1 MFLLGVA
8 FLAAAHQIGFT
19 DLGRLYKGV
28 SNLGLLANDLLPPNP
43 EAFLPALDALVET
56 VQMAFVGT
64 VIGFFLSLPAAT
76 LALRTIFPSYV
87 TTAVRAFL
95 GLVRTIPVLFW
106 AVIFVIA
113 VGLGPLA
120 GTLALSV
127 YSLGYLSKL
136 YFEAFEAVDQD
147 VLDALRCTGAS
158 RLALVRYAVI
168 PESMNTLI
176 SQLLFM
182 LEYNIRSSA
191 VLGFVGAG
199 GVGFLMTSYIE
210 TLQYNSLTTVIAM
223 TLALVISI
231 DFLSGYVRKKFLPEI
246 RMVKLK
252 R

>member
-1 MFLLGVA
+1 MLAVA

-19 DLGRLYKGV
+19 DLPRLSKGL
-28 SNLGLLANDLLPPNP
+28 SNMVVLVYELFPPSPAAIPSALEALA
-43 EAFLPALDALVET
+43 ET

-76 LALRTIFPSYV
+76 LALRTIFPPYI
-87 TTAVRAFL
+87 TTVVRALL
-95 GLVRTIPVLFW
+95 GLVRTIPALFW

-136 YFEAFEAVDQD
+136 YYEAFEAVDQD
-147 VLDALRCTGAS
+147 VLDALRCTGAP
-158 RLALVRYAVI
+158 RLAIVRYGII
-168 PESMNTLI
+168 PESMNTII

-182 LEYNIRSSA
+182 LEYNIRSST

-199 GVGFLMTSYIE
+199 GVGLLMVSYIE
-210 TLQYNSLTTVIAM
+210 TLQYSSLTTVVTM
-223 TLALVISI
+223 TLVLVILI
-231 DFLSGYVRKKFLPEI
+231 DFVSGYVRRRFLPAV
-246 RMVKLK
+246 RVVKLK